1 MKYRPHA
8 IRHGGGFMF
17 DTLPTQIGAGL
28 TVLVVAFAFL
38 KGDEPER
45 IAAGGYV
52 LAWFA
57 SLLIQGDGSVQ
68 GTQWGLMGIDVIML
82 AVYTALAW
90 KSRRAWPVWASA
102 LQSLVVM
109 SHVLTLIDIR
119 PPVSAFYAVINLAS
133 TGILLVI
140 AIGTFWAWQ
149 ERRAAG
155 LE

>member
-1 MKYRPHA
+1 
-8 IRHGGGFMF
+8 MF

-52 LAWFA
+52 LSWFA
-57 SLLIQGDGSVQ
+57 SLLIQGDGAVG
-68 GTQWGLMGIDVIML
+68 GTNWGLMAIDSVML
-82 AVYTALAW
+82 AVFAALAW
-90 KSRRAWPVWASA
+90 KSQRAWPVWAAA
-102 LQSLVVM
+102 LQSLTVM
-109 SHVLTLIDIR
+109 SHILTLVDIR

>member
-1 MKYRPHA
+1 
-8 IRHGGGFMF
+8 MF

-28 TVLVVAFAFL
+28 TVLGVAFAFL
-38 KGDEPER
+38 KGGEPER

-52 LAWFA
+52 LSWFA
-57 SLLIQGDGSVQ
+57 SLLIQGDGAVG
-68 GTQWGLMGIDVIML
+68 GTNWGLMAIDSVML
-82 AVYTALAW
+82 AVFAALSW
-90 KSRRAWPVWASA
+90 KSQRAWPVWAVA
-102 LQSLVVM
+102 LQSLTVM
-109 SHVLTLIDIR
+109 SHILTLVDIR
-119 PPVSAFYAVINLAS
+119 PSVSAFYAVINLAS

>member
-1 MKYRPHA
+1 MIYRPHA
-8 IRHGGGFMF
+8 TRHGGGFMF

-52 LAWFA
+52 LSWFA
-57 SLLIQGDGSVQ
+57 SLLIQGDGAVG
-68 GTQWGLMGIDVIML
+68 GTNWGLMAIDSIML
-82 AVYTALAW
+82 AVFAALAW
-90 KSRRAWPVWASA
+90 KSQRAWPVWAAA
-102 LQSLVVM
+102 LQSLTVM
-109 SHVLTLIDIR
+109 SHILTLVDIR

>member
-1 MKYRPHA
+1 
-8 IRHGGGFMF
+8 MF
-17 DTLPTQIGAGL
+17 DTLSTQVGAVL

-52 LAWFA
+52 VLWFA
-57 SLLIQGDGSVQ
+57 SLLIQNDGASG
-68 GTQWGLMGIDVIML
+68 GTQWGLMAIDSIML
-82 AVYTALAW
+82 AVFAGLAW
-90 KSRRAWPVWASA
+90 KSRRTWPVWAA
-102 LQSLVVM
+102 AFQSLTVM
-109 SHVLTLIDIR
+109 SHILTLVDIR

-133 TGILLVI
+133 TGILSVL

>member
-1 MKYRPHA
+1 
-8 IRHGGGFMF
+8 MF

-52 LAWFA
+52 LSWFA
-57 SLLIQGDGSVQ
+57 SLLIQGDGAVG
-68 GTQWGLMGIDVIML
+68 GTNWGLMAIDAVML
-82 AVYTALAW
+82 AVFAALAW
-90 KSRRAWPVWASA
+90 KSQRAWPVWAAA
-102 LQSLVVM
+102 LQSLTVM
-109 SHVLTLIDIR
+109 SHILTLVDIR
-119 PPVSAFYAVINLAS
+119 PPVSAFYAVVNLAS